1 MPAATPTSSAEA
13 LLAVQK
19 EISKIDFPKTAKNP
33 HFGSNYCP
41 LDVILARALPVLNAH
56 GFVLTQEV
64 TTIDGADGTQGALKT
79 TLLYTVP
86 TGNAPTLDRI
96 ESTMLLMPLKPNP
109 QNQGSAITYARRY
122 AVQTL
127 LAIVP
132 EDDVDGT
139 QTGAHR
145 QSSSSSEVQPEAA
158 AFDAAGPSPI

>member
-1 MPAATPTSSAEA
+1 MPAATPTSSEA
-13 LLAVQK
+13 LLAVQI
-19 EISKIDFPKTAKNP
+19 EVSNFDFPKTARNP
-33 HFGSNYCP
+33 HFSSNYCP
-41 LDVILARALPVLNAH
+41 LDVILDKVVPALNQH
-56 GFVLTQEV
+56 GFVLMQEV
-64 TTIDGADGTQGALKT
+64 TTIEGADGTQGALKT
-79 TLLYTVP
+79 TLLHASS
-86 TGNAPTLDRI
+86 GDRI